1 MSVIIVIYHY
11 NFFLLGWNSNI
22 LFRGGY
28 ICVDAFFVISG
39 FMCAKVLL
47 SLSRETS
54 FFSWLKRRLMTLYP
68 YYIAALIPAV
78 CTGVYLNGFHGMRRV
93 IAILEELV
101 MIQEWGIINCFPYY
115 NGATW
120 YISAMMFVSCVY
132 FFLSKKFTPK
142 IQAYIIAAL
151 SALCFSVIVIKYGH
165 IHVHGVIRRVVS
177 LGIMRGFAGMGV
189 GWLVFTFRDNIRLKY
204 PGAIF
209 ALSVIMLVSV
219 CLYTKNTYADI
230 LIYPA
235 AAAVIISS
243 RGIDVKPVML
253 QRMMIF
259 SGKMS
264 YALYLCHGFVQG
276 IMLHFLHDYTLSAFM
291 AVSLAVSFSM
301 MVIVG
306 KIQRHVTPQ

>member
-1 MSVIIVIYHY
+1 MIYHY

-78 CTGVYLNGFHGMRRV
+78 CTGVFLNGFHGMRRV
-93 IAILEELV
+93 IAILEELA

-151 SALCFSVIVIKYGH
+151 SALCFSVIVHKVRAYSCS
-165 IHVHGVIRRVVS
+165 RRCEAS
-177 LGIMRGFAGMGV
+177 CLAGNNAGLC
-189 GWLVFTFRDNIRLKY
+189 GNGSRL
-204 PGAIF
+204 A
-209 ALSVIMLVSV
+209 
-219 CLYTKNTYADI
+219 CL
-230 LIYPA
+230 
-235 AAAVIISS
+235 
-243 RGIDVKPVML
+243 
-253 QRMMIF
+253 
-259 SGKMS
+259 
-264 YALYLCHGFVQG
+264 HVQG
-276 IMLHFLHDYTLSAFM
+276 QYQAEISGGNFRAVCDYACLCLPVHERF
-291 AVSLAVSFSM
+291 
-301 MVIVG
+301 I
-306 KIQRHVTPQ
+306 R